1 MYDQYDTTDYV
12 AEKDTAPNVKTH
24 RSGML
29 QEIEISG
36 QKFHAIDPIE
46 FSKLE
51 NSINNLKQRLMLTEQ
66 LLRQLQSQI
75 RFKDKQINDI
85 KQALDTKVS
94 HET

>member
-1 MYDQYDTTDYV
+1 MFSSL
-12 AEKDTAPNVKTH
+12 NN
-24 RSGML
+24 
-29 QEIEISG
+29 
-36 QKFHAIDPIE
+36 
-46 FSKLE
+46 SKLE